1 MKLNLKIWR
10 QKRGESSGRF
20 ETYKLEGLSP
30 EMSFLEMLDH
40 LNERLILQ
48 NLRPVVFDHDCREG
62 ICGSCS
68 LMVNG
73 NPHGPLSGSA
83 VCQLHLR
90 SFQDGEEL
98 WVEPFRAKAFPV
110 TEDLMVD
117 RGALDRIVQSGGFV
131 SVKTGQAP
139 EASLTPVPRPLAQEA
154 FSYAACIGCG
164 ACVAACKN
172 ASASLFV
179 AAKLAHLSRLP
190 QGQVERK
197 QRTLNMV
204 QQMEKEGFGSCTNT
218 GSCFRACPKSIS
230 LKSIAEMNR
239 NFLKSWFSS
248 LFS

>member
-20 ETYKLEGLSP
+20 ESYEMKDLSP
-30 EMSFLEMLDH
+30 EMSFLEMLDQ
-40 LNERLILQ
+40 LNEKLILQ
-48 NLRPVVFDHDCREG
+48 NHRPVVFDHDCREG

-68 LMVNG
+68 LTVNG
-73 NPHGPLSGSA
+73 NPQGPLTGSA

-90 SFQDGEEL
+90 SFQDGEEV
-98 WVEPFRAKAFPV
+98 WVEPFRAKAFQV
-110 TEDLMVD
+110 IEDLMVD
-117 RGALDRIVQSGGFV
+117 RQAFDRIIQAGGFV
-131 SVKTGQAP
+131 SVRTGQAP
-139 EASLTPVPRPLAQEA
+139 EANTTSVPRPQAQEA

-179 AAKLAHLSRLP
+179 AARLAHLSRLP
-190 QGQVERK
+190 QGQVEGEK
-197 QRTLNMV
+197 RTLNMV
-204 QQMEKEGFGSCTNT
+204 RQMEKEGFGSCTNT
-218 GSCFRACPKSIS
+218 GACFRACPKSIS